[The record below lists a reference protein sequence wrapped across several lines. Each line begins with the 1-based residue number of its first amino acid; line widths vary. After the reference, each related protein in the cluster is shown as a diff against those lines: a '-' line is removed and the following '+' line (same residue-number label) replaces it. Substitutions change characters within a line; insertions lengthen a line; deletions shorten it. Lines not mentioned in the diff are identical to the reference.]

1 MKMERKPIRVIVVDD
16 HPIVLQGFEYILQD
30 AEQIELVGKFSDAGS
45 MLNYLQNNGVD
56 VVLLDINLPD
66 SNGIDECSRIKELHE
81 NTIVIAISNIN
92 EYSII
97 QRMLNAG
104 ASGYFLKNASA
115 DEVVSGIHNAIN
127 GEIVFSN
134 GTKNILKSHQ
144 SGDLPI
150 ITRREKEVLGLLASG
165 LSSVE
170 IGEKIFISHLTVES
184 HRRNL
189 LQKFKVNNVAALI
202 HKATEMK
209 YI

>member
-1 MKMERKPIRVIVVDD
+1 MEKEQIKVIVVDD
-16 HPIVLQGFEYILQD
+16 HPVVLQGFEFILQNAD
-30 AEQIELVGKFSDAGS
+30 PIQLVGKFANANS
-45 MLNYLQNNGVD
+45 MKSYLQKNSVD

-66 SNGIDECSRIKELHE
+66 SNGIDECAKIKKHNEDVL
-81 NTIVIAISNIN
+81 VIAISNIN

-115 DEVVSGIHNAIN
+115 EEVISGIYNVVN
-127 GEIVFSN
+127 GQTVFSS
-134 GTKNILKSHQ
+134 GIESIMKNHQ

-150 ITRREKEVLGLLASG
+150 ITRREKEVLSLLASG

-170 IGEKIFISHLTVES
+170 IGDKIFISPLTVES

>member
-81 NTIVIAISNIN
+81 DTIVIAISNIN

>member
-1 MKMERKPIRVIVVDD
+1 MKMERKPIKVIVVDD
-16 HPIVLQGFEYILQD
+16 HPIVQQGLEYILQD
-30 AEQIELVGKFSDAGS
+30 ADRIQLIGKFSNADS
-45 MLNYLQNNGVD
+45 MQNYLQNNGVD

-66 SNGIDECSRIKELHE
+66 SNGIDVCATIKELYQD
-81 NTIVIAISNIN
+81 TVVIAISNIN

-115 DEVVSGIHNAIN
+115 DEVISGIHLAVE
-127 GEIVFSN
+127 GEVAFSN
-134 GTKNILKSHQ
+134 GIENVLRSHRT
-144 SGDLPI
+144 GDLPI
-150 ITRREKEVLGLLASG
+150 ITRREKEVLSLLASG

-170 IGEKIFISHLTVES
+170 IGEKIFISPLTVES

-189 LQKFKVNNVAALI
+189 LQKFKSSNVAALI

>member
-1 MKMERKPIRVIVVDD
+1 MKKKQIKIIVVDD
-16 HPIVLQGFEYILQD
+16 HPVVLQGFEYMLRD
-30 AEQIELVGKFSDAGS
+30 VEDMRLVGRFVDAAS
-45 MLNYLQNNGVD
+45 MITYLHLNRVD

-66 SNGIDECSRIKELHE
+66 SNGIDECLAIKQL
-81 NTIVIAISNIN
+81 NPDTLVIAISNIN

-104 ASGYFLKNASA
+104 ATGYFLKNASA
-115 DEVVSGIHNAIN
+115 DEVIMGIQNAIA
-127 GEIVFSN
+127 GETVYSK
-134 GTKNILKSHQ
+134 GVLDILRGHET
-144 SGDLPI
+144 GDFPV
-150 ITRREKEVLGLLASG
+150 ITRREKEVLSLLASG
-165 LSSVE
+165 LSSIV
-170 IGEKIFISHLTVES
+170 IGEKIFISPLTVES

>member
-1 MKMERKPIRVIVVDD
+1 MERKPIKVIIVDD
-16 HPIVLQGFEYILQD
+16 HPVVLEGFEYILQD
-30 AEQIELVGKFSDAGS
+30 VEGVQLVGKFADAMS
-45 MLNYLQNNGVD
+45 MLSYLQDNMVD
-56 VVLLDINLPD
+56 IVLLDINLPD
-66 SNGIDECSRIKELHE
+66 SNGIDECAAIKKLHE
-81 NTIVIAISNIN
+81 DIIVIAISNIN

-115 DEVVSGIHNAIN
+115 DEVASGIQMATE
-127 GEIVFSN
+127 GKTVFSN
-134 GTKNILKSHQ
+134 GIKNILMSHQ
-144 SGDLPI
+144 TGDLPV
-150 ITRREKEVLGLLASG
+150 ITRREKEVLSLLASG

-170 IGEKIFISHLTVES
+170 IGKKIFISPLTVES

>member
-1 MKMERKPIRVIVVDD
+1 MKIERKPIRVIVVDD

>member
-1 MKMERKPIRVIVVDD
+1 MKMERKPIKVIVVDD
-16 HPIVLQGFEYILQD
+16 HPIVQQGLEYILQD
-30 AEQIELVGKFSDAGS
+30 ADRIQLIGKFSNADS
-45 MLNYLQNNGVD
+45 MQNYLQNNGVD

-66 SNGIDECSRIKELHE
+66 SNGIDECATIKELHE
-81 NTIVIAISNIN
+81 DTIVIAISNIN

-115 DEVVSGIHNAIN
+115 DEVISGIHLAVE
-127 GEIVFSN
+127 GEVAFSN
-134 GTKNILKSHQ
+134 GIENILRSHHT
-144 SGDLPI
+144 GDLPV
-150 ITRREKEVLGLLASG
+150 ITRREKEVLSLLASG

-170 IGEKIFISHLTVES
+170 IGEKIFISPLTVES

-189 LQKFKVNNVAALI
+189 LQKFKSSNVAALI

>member
-1 MKMERKPIRVIVVDD
+1 MKMERKPIKVIVVDD
-16 HPIVLQGFEYILQD
+16 HPIVQQGLEYILQD
-30 AEQIELVGKFSDAGS
+30 ADRIQLIGKFSNADS
-45 MLNYLQNNGVD
+45 MQNYLQNNGVD

-66 SNGIDECSRIKELHE
+66 SNGIDVCATIKELYQD
-81 NTIVIAISNIN
+81 TVVIAISNIN

-115 DEVVSGIHNAIN
+115 DEVISGIHLAVE
-127 GEIVFSN
+127 GEVAFSN
-134 GTKNILKSHQ
+134 GIENVLRSHRT
-144 SGDLPI
+144 GDLPI
-150 ITRREKEVLGLLASG
+150 ITRREKEVLSLLASG

-170 IGEKIFISHLTVES
+170 IGEKIFISPLTVES

-189 LQKFKVNNVAALI
+189 LQKFKSSNVAALI
-202 HKATEMK
+202 HTATEMK